1 MPSVS
6 EVMTISPSERPEII
20 SMYLYRHGEIH
31 GREISHQGHH
41 RPRLHQERRASSGK
55 MELSMDDLDYV
66 AAAGTNTPP
75 QIGTGKKS
83 TTE

>member
-1 MPSVS
+1 MSIQSDYKNIDFSRFSKVKD
-6 EVMTISPSERPEII
+6 T
-20 SMYLYRHGEIH
+20 LLH
-31 GREISHQGHH
+31 
-41 RPRLHQERRASSGK
+41 RLHQERRASSGK
-55 MELSMDDLDYV
+55 VELSMDDLDYV

>member
-1 MPSVS
+1 MSIQSDYKNIDFSRFSKVKD
-6 EVMTISPSERPEII
+6 T
-20 SMYLYRHGEIH
+20 LLH
-31 GREISHQGHH
+31 
-41 RPRLHQERRASSGK
+41 RLHQERRTSSGK
-55 MELSMDDLDYV
+55 VELSMDDLDYV